1 MEPKRLKQ
9 LLKLFI
15 FSTLSVCLNCCE
27 SDDNPDNPINLDL
40 DSDSIIAFT
49 SNRDGNNEIYLMKA
63 DGTLQTRITNNS
75 AVDMW
80 PEWSPDGQKIA
91 FISDRNGSLDIFIM
105 NSDGT
110 EPVCLTPGSDGF
122 DGYPA
127 W

>member
-1 MEPKRLKQ
+1 MDYKGIKRLSKF
-9 LLKLFI
+9 FI
-15 FSTLSVCLNCCE
+15 FGILLVGLSYCE
-27 SDDNPDNPINLDL
+27 SDDNPDRTINLDL

-49 SNRDGNNEIYLMKA
+49 SDRDGNNEIYLMKA
-63 DGTLQTRITNNS
+63 DGTLQTRITNNP

-80 PEWSPDGQKIA
+80 PEWSPDGQKIT